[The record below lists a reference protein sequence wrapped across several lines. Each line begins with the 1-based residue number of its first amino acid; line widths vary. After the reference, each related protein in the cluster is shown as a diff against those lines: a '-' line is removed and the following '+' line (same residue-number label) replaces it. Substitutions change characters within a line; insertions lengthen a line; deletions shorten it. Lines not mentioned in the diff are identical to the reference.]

1 MTPLRLH
8 SVFLGATELNLI
20 GRLCVWKGIAG
31 VPASDLIWDTVH
43 GLGFHSEMK
52 IEIDGVMESDGMW
65 WMAWISANV
74 HDDAAYWCT
83 HLVHNSALCTFASW
97 AFQVEIPGRSHQ
109 PSNQAGIDA
118 ARHHQPSY
126 RSQGSHGSSLRMV
139 PIKLTIDGAV
149 LKPVP
154 RNLQR
159 CLPLEA
165 KLSGNEELV
174 KNYIRI
180 YKYITI

>member
-1 MTPLRLH
+1 
-8 SVFLGATELNLI
+8 
-20 GRLCVWKGIAG
+20 
-31 VPASDLIWDTVH
+31 
-43 GLGFHSEMK
+43 
-52 IEIDGVMESDGMW
+52 
-65 WMAWISANV
+65 
-74 HDDAAYWCT
+74 
-83 HLVHNSALCTFASW
+83 
-97 AFQVEIPGRSHQ
+97 
-109 PSNQAGIDA
+109 
-118 ARHHQPSY
+118 
-126 RSQGSHGSSLRMV
+126 MV